1 MTILC
6 FDSEPSAN
14 DPLPSKLCVLV
25 SLLMR
30 RVKERGVKKSS
41 SISITSSS
49 SIGMQGVR
57 LLIRAG
63 LCLWLFNSL
72 PFTDGQRSTP
82 SFGDDDNPITVRFH
96 CRRNGCCDQHEWC
109 RFWASVGECKTNAEW
124 MIANCELACG
134 TCRRRNPDI
143 HYLVTTTSLRPFIS
157 RHDSNST
164 TSPSNQAPCAPSYNQ
179 TCFKLTFSP
188 LVVSADT
195 APFPSPANSL
205 HLSAFPSTSTVLP
218 FKPTK
223 RTHLVGISRRLPSE
237 SSQQRVTFVPTFQ
250 TTPAQTT
257 PFLTQQFELTT
268 TPTLFSDSNTLG
280 SSFFSSTN
288 RPAPFTFTTFRPAPF
303 TFTTFRPAP
312 AFTFRP
318 QTRRPFF
325 FRPFSGT
332 RITTTRVFTTTTPT
346 TTTTTSTTRL
356 TTTTTPTTTAP
367 VVSLQFIPSFSD
379 QLDTPD
385 SPSNERPQPPVRR
398 PPVTRRPAPTTRRPT
413 HPFTTRRPT
422 FPTTTRRTFRPSS
435 TTRFTFTTSRGT
447 TRPTTT
453 ATESTTT
460 TRFASRQE
468 TSQMAR
474 CREILNDPIVAAEE
488 MWRERLASTTE
499 DNSRRQTVDLDQ
511 VIRSNLANACVPRL
525 DETDCESNIC
535 YNVLYRTMDGTCN
548 NLRKPLQGAA
558 YRPYTRL
565 LPTVYDN
572 GLSEPVGSLFP
583 QTRPPPRA
591 ITRRLTSSQ
600 DSIESTE
607 FNALIMQFGQFISHD
622 MAKTTLVPS
631 SKCNVCQNV
640 TSRCMMVPLERD
652 EPNSNFKKNGCI
664 RVSRSSPICGSGKT
678 KPRQQLSENTGYIDA
693 SPIYGS
699 SVHDSQK
706 FRNGNTGFL
715 KLPMFNGMLTLPFDQ
730 TKCRNRADCN
740 VVFTAGDSRVNLFV
754 GLSAWHT
761 IFTREH
767 NRIANVLSRL
777 NPRWSGDRV
786 FLETRKIVGA
796 EVQAIVYREW
806 LPKILGAAFA
816 SVVGDYRGYDPSID
830 ATIANEFTSAAFRFG
845 HGMIQEVYQRLDTSF
860 RNISFGALPLQ
871 HGTLHSDVLVNEG
884 GVDPIIR
891 GMFSQHVKRPQR
903 VAMTISENMFGST
916 DLSSINIQRGRDH
929 GHQSYTKYRELC
941 GMDRANSFEDLSREI
956 LHPGTRNKL
965 RNVYGDV
972 NRIDLWVGALME
984 DPVIRGLVGPTVA
997 CIVGPQFR
1005 RTRDGD
1011 RLYYENPGVFT
1022 RRQLSEIRK
1031 SSLSRIICDN
1041 TNTITMIPR
1050 EAFRVGH
1057 LTPCS
1062 QIPRMDL
1069 NHWRD

>member
-1 MTILC
+1 
-6 FDSEPSAN
+6 
-14 DPLPSKLCVLV
+14 
-25 SLLMR
+25 
-30 RVKERGVKKSS
+30 
-41 SISITSSS
+41 
-49 SIGMQGVR
+49 
-57 LLIRAG
+57 
-63 LCLWLFNSL
+63 
-72 PFTDGQRSTP
+72 
-82 SFGDDDNPITVRFH
+82 
-96 CRRNGCCDQHEWC
+96 
-109 RFWASVGECKTNAEW
+109 
-124 MIANCELACG
+124 
-134 TCRRRNPDI
+134 
-143 HYLVTTTSLRPFIS
+143 
-157 RHDSNST
+157 
-164 TSPSNQAPCAPSYNQ
+164 
-179 TCFKLTFSP
+179 
-188 LVVSADT
+188 
-195 APFPSPANSL
+195 
-205 HLSAFPSTSTVLP
+205 
-218 FKPTK
+218 
-223 RTHLVGISRRLPSE
+223 
-237 SSQQRVTFVPTFQ
+237 
-250 TTPAQTT
+250 
-257 PFLTQQFELTT
+257 
-268 TPTLFSDSNTLG
+268 
-280 SSFFSSTN
+280 
-288 RPAPFTFTTFRPAPF
+288 
-303 TFTTFRPAP
+303 
-312 AFTFRP
+312 
-318 QTRRPFF
+318 
-325 FRPFSGT
+325 
-332 RITTTRVFTTTTPT
+332 
-346 TTTTTSTTRL
+346 
-356 TTTTTPTTTAP
+356 
-367 VVSLQFIPSFSD
+367 
-379 QLDTPD
+379 
-385 SPSNERPQPPVRR
+385 
-398 PPVTRRPAPTTRRPT
+398 
-413 HPFTTRRPT
+413 
-422 FPTTTRRTFRPSS
+422 
-435 TTRFTFTTSRGT
+435 
-447 TRPTTT
+447 
-453 ATESTTT
+453 
-460 TRFASRQE
+460 
-468 TSQMAR
+468 MAR

-488 MWRERLASTTE
+488 MWRERLVSATE

-956 LHPGTRNKL
+956 LHPGTRTKL

-972 NRIDLWVGALME
+972 NKIDLWVGALME

-1041 TNTITMIPR
+1041 TNTITTLGKAQSRRKLPIPPR
-1050 EAFRVGH
+1050 AANSNYVN
-1057 LTPCS
+1057 
-1062 QIPRMDL
+1062 IPLDTRLDH
-1069 NHWRD
+1069 NHSHIHIAKFDHHVDHQMRAPLLLAIL